1 MLPKVEITKT
11 DGNTGV
17 VRPGADGICAM
28 IGPSTAGTQNQAAS
42 FGKAKALTD
51 ELGGGLLPESAA
63 WMMQYTEKPVV
74 AVRAAASVAA
84 VLSAVAHT
92 GAGTSV
98 VTATGT
104 PIDDYSVIF
113 KVVAGGTIGVAGATY
128 KYSLDGGKTYTAV
141 RALGTANSLLLLTP
155 TGASTGI
162 TLAFAAGTLL
172 ADQVES
178 LTATA
183 ARMNNA
189 DLVAALEALRISSLR
204 FEHIHA
210 IGPLDAT
217 MFATLDA
224 WIKARDGE
232 GRYYTGSGNTRYRT
246 IGSETEAQFKTALDG
261 IFGASASSTGIGF
274 VLGADAFDCVSPL
287 SGLTI
292 PRDAALGIV
301 TRGMSVAR
309 GVDAAEVRLG
319 PLGGVG
325 IKDVR
330 GGPYWHDEAIY
341 PGLDDSRFSVFRTF
355 DQLPGTY
362 VCNPNLFSTPGSDYV
377 YWQHAR
383 TMNRACEITKELL
396 TQRLSSGVRKDT
408 DNRIV
413 EVDAKELDEL
423 ITAVLRSELGGQVTD
438 TGFVLSRDDDLG
450 SNGPNTLNG
459 AVWVKALAYAKKF
472 AIEAKFV
479 RVIPASAA

>member
-1 MLPKVEITKT
+1 MLPIVQITKT

-17 VRPGADGICAM
+17 VRPGADGICAV
-28 IGPSTAGTQNQAAS
+28 IGPATAGTQDQAAS
-42 FGKAKALTD
+42 FGKSKALVD
-51 ELGGGLLPESAA
+51 GLGGGLLVESAA
-63 WMMQYTEKPVV
+63 WMMQFTQKPVV
-74 AVRAAASVAA
+74 AVRSAASVAA

-98 VTATGT
+98 VSASGT

-128 KYSLDGGKTYTAV
+128 KFSLDGGKTYTAV
-141 RALGTANSLLLLTP
+141 RALGTANSLVLLTP

-172 ADQVES
+172 ADQVET

-183 ARMNNA
+183 ARLNNA
-189 DLVAALEALRISSLR
+189 DLVAALEALRVSSLR
-204 FEHIHA
+204 FEHVHV

-224 WIKARDGE
+224 WRLARDGE
-232 GRYYTGSGNTRYRT
+232 GRYYTASGNTRFRT
-246 IGSETEAQFKTALDG
+246 LGSETEAQFKTALDG
-261 IFGASASSTGIGF
+261 IYGALASTGL
-274 VLGADAFDCVSPL
+274 VLGADAFDCSSPL
-287 SGLTI
+287 SGLTL
-292 PRDAALGIV
+292 PRDAALAIV
-301 TRGMSVAR
+301 TRGMSIAR
-309 GVDAAEVRLG
+309 GVDCAEVRIG
-319 PLGGVG
+319 PLSGVG
-325 IKDVR
+325 IKDER
-330 GGPYWHDEAIY
+330 GGPYWHDESIY

-377 YWQHAR
+377 YWQHMR
-383 TMNRACEITKELL
+383 VMNRACEITKELL
-396 TQRLSSGVRKDT
+396 TQRLSAGVRKD
-408 DNRIV
+408 DANHIL

-423 ITAVLRSELGGQVTD
+423 VSATLKSELDGQVTD
-438 TGFVLSRDDDLG
+438 TGFLLSRDDDLG

-459 AVWVKALAYAKKF
+459 AVWVKSLAYAKKF
-472 AIEAKFV
+472 GIEAKFV
-479 RVIPASAA
+479 RTIPVSG